1 MDISDYTVE
10 DFILDQEFKIW
21 IYSPTV
27 ASNAYW
33 SKIFEENPAQ
43 INNALLAKEILL
55 NLDLAGYELDE
66 KDSEALWQKIDSE
79 IEKFAMEDAHKIKPI
94 HGNLMKESGEN
105 RVLNSKKSWFNPVF
119 RIAALLVLMV
129 LLSFLA
135 RDLFFDQDLPKS
147 VTLPKNESRTVT
159 TPPGVKSSLTMSDGT
174 KVLINSGS
182 TLRFLKNFESNKREV
197 YLDGEAYFEVA
208 KDSLRPFSVI
218 TGPVTTTALGT
229 SFNISAYPSEQISVA
244 LVEGLVEVDAHQK
257 DTNRVFLQKG
267 ELVSVNNE
275 SGKIRKQQFDSELVL
290 AWTNKKIIFQGVHL
304 AEALRI
310 LENWYGV
317 KFFIDSK
324 PTREITIYGVFQDET
339 LENVLENIS
348 YTAGFNYKI
357 NKDEVNLIFN

>member
-1 MDISDYTVE
+1 
-10 DFILDQEFKIW
+10 
-21 IYSPTV
+21 
-27 ASNAYW
+27 
-33 SKIFEENPAQ
+33 
-43 INNALLAKEILL
+43 
-55 NLDLAGYELDE
+55 
-66 KDSEALWQKIDSE
+66 
-79 IEKFAMEDAHKIKPI
+79 
-94 HGNLMKESGEN
+94 
-105 RVLNSKKSWFNPVF
+105 
-119 RIAALLVLMV
+119 
-129 LLSFLA
+129 
-135 RDLFFDQDLPKS
+135 
-147 VTLPKNESRTVT
+147 
-159 TPPGVKSSLTMSDGT
+159 MSDGT

-182 TLRFLKNFESNKREV
+182 TVRFLKNFESNKREV

-218 TGPVTTTALGT
+218 TGSVTTTALGT

-244 LVEGLVEVDAHQK
+244 LVEGLVEVDAYQK